1 MQNFKIDSYYYN
13 EHTKELQCYKGEA
26 IYIIICYDNHPSQT
40 QIKEMINDIEKEAK
54 QSYKTLNQL
63 N

>member
-13 EHTKELQCYKGEA
+13 EHTKELQLYKGNS
-26 IYIIICYDNHPSQT
+26 IYIIICYDAHPSQDA
-40 QIKEMINDIEKEAK
+40 INEMITDVEKEAK
-54 QSYKTLNQL
+54 QSYETLNQL